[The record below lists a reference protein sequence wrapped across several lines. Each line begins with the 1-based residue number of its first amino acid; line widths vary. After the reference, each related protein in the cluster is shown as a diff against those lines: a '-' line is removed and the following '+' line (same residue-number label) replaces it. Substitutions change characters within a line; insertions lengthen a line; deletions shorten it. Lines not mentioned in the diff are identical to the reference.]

1 MSAPHPL
8 ADPFEHEVFLS
19 EEPRVLSF
27 SPRAFSIPLEELLRH
42 LAFDLV
48 GGIPKPLGQVEEDLS
63 SDGPLR
69 FRSSFAQVGPSV
81 LAIATEIEER
91 EAQHRVLELLG
102 VKEDVRLRL
111 NMTQLSP
118 PAEGEVPHA
127 FADAIAAGRP
137 LGQVRIWGNEPTL
150 VGEIRRTLARQIL
163 HAGIETKALDRHV
176 IEPVYRPPAAGHM
189 VLESMP
195 SDDLLVV
202 QLLLDLLARNPVEGS
217 QRRAPRQISTHNTR
231 VRRKNSI
238 VSYAYETHR
247 AGTGVLHMRRREV
260 EAGHERPGLVRTFVL
275 AGLQG
280 AARLRIRDVGGRV
293 HAEFA
298 GAERAVEELG
308 AFLERSLGGRA

>member
-1 MSAPHPL
+1 M
-8 ADPFEHEVFLS
+8 
-19 EEPRVLSF
+19 LSF
-27 SPRAFSIPLEELLRH
+27 SPRGFAVPLEELVRH

-48 GGIPKPLGQVEEDLS
+48 GGIPKPLGVVQEDLA
-63 SDGPLR
+63 SDGVGPIS

-91 EAQHRVLELLG
+91 EAHHRVLELLG

-111 NMTQLSP
+111 NMTQFSPSVLS
-118 PAEGEVPHA
+118 
-127 FADAIAAGRP
+127 DAHPTPFRDSIEAGRS

-150 VGEIRRTLARQIL
+150 VGEIRRTLARQIV
-163 HAGIETKALDRHV
+163 HAGIDSRALDRHV

-189 VLESMP
+189 LLESLP
-195 SDDLLVV
+195 SDDLVV
-202 QLLLDLLARNPVEGS
+202 AERLLEVLQQQPVDGA
-217 QRRAPRQISTHNTR
+217 QRRAPRQISTHQSR

-238 VSYAYETHR
+238 VSYHYETHR

-275 AGLQG
+275 TGLRG

-298 GAERAVEELG
+298 GTARSVDSLGTYLERAM
-308 AFLERSLGGRA
+308 GGRA